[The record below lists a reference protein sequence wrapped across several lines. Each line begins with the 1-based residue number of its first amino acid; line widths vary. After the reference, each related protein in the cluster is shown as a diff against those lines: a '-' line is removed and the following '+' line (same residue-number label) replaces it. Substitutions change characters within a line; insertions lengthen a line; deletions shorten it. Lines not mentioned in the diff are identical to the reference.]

1 MMSNPKSEI
10 RNPPYAPP
18 RPVIGLVGGVGAGK
32 SLVAS
37 QLAQLGCEVV
47 DADRIGHA
55 LLDEPR
61 IRQAVRERFGD
72 EVLDPSG
79 RVDRQRL
86 GRRVFASPGDLEALE
101 TILQP
106 DLAERVRRAVLD
118 ARGGA
123 AAAVV
128 LDAPL
133 ILEKGLDALCDFMV
147 YVRAPVEV
155 RQDRVRRAR
164 GWNPSEVVRRE
175 ASQISLKTKQDRA
188 DYIVDN
194 SASPEHTL
202 EQIRAILS
210 RAVK

>member
-1 MMSNPKSEI
+1 MPNPKSEI
-10 RNPPYAPP
+10 RNPKSPPP
-18 RPVIGLVGGVGAGK
+18 RPVIGILGGVGAGK

-72 EVLDPSG
+72 EVFDPSG
-79 RVDRQRL
+79 RVDRQCL
-86 GRRVFASPGDLEALE
+86 GRRVFGSPEDLEALE
-101 TILQP
+101 AILQP
-106 DLAERVRRAVLD
+106 ELTERVRRAVLD
-118 ARGGA
+118 ARGGT

-147 YVRAPVEV
+147 YVSVPVEV
-155 RQDRVRRAR
+155 RQGRVRRAR

>member
-1 MMSNPKSEI
+1 MPNPKPEI
-10 RNPPYAPP
+10 RNPKSGP
-18 RPVIGLVGGVGAGK
+18 PVIGLLGGVGAGK
-32 SLVAS
+32 SLVAA

-72 EVLDPSG
+72 EVFDPSG

-86 GRRVFASPGDLEALE
+86 GRRVFDSPGDLQALE

-106 DLAERVRRAVLD
+106 DLTERVRRAVLD
-118 ARGGA
+118 ARGGT

-133 ILEKGLDALCDFMV
+133 ILEKGLDALCDVMV

-164 GWNPSEVVRRE
+164 GWDPSEVVRRE
-175 ASQISLKTKQDRA
+175 ASQVSLKTKQDRA

-210 RAVK
+210 RAVE